1 MEISLAMTTNSY
13 TMPALRNNQRWTM
26 TETRSLIRM
35 CRLEDCTTEEMAQRL
50 ERTPDAIRYQLA
62 KLFVE
67 HMDGREATDENI
79 KDVSDWLVNVGQ

>member
-1 MEISLAMTTNSY
+1 MELSLAMTTKSY

-35 CRLEDCTTEEMAQRL
+35 CRLEDCSTEEMARRL
-50 ERTPDAIRYQLA
+50 ERTPDAIRYQLLKVFA
-62 KLFVE
+62 E

-79 KDVSDWLVNVGQ
+79 KDVSDWLMNVGE

>member
-1 MEISLAMTTNSY
+1 MELSLAMTTNSY

-35 CRLEDCTTEEMAQRL
+35 CRLEDCTTEQMAQRL
-50 ERTPDAIRYQLA
+50 ERTPDAVRYRLA

-79 KDVSDWLVNVGQ
+79 RDVSDWLVNVGE